1 MRRFGRG
8 LAGAAVG
15 LIGGGALA
23 ALVASG
29 AGWLFAIS
37 QAEGAYAMQVAF
49 FDFTRVLWPSLENG
63 PDIIRSE
70 KPLLATD
77 ATS

>member
-8 LAGAAVG
+8 LAGAVVG

-29 AGWLFAIS
+29 ACWLFAIS

-49 FDFTRVLWPSLENG
+49 FWVPLGAIVGLIVG
-63 PDIIRSE
+63 II
-70 KPLLATD
+70 LALRR
-77 ATS
+77 

>member
-8 LAGAAVG
+8 LAGAVVG

-49 FDFTRVLWPSLENG
+49 FWV
-63 PDIIRSE
+63 
-70 KPLLATD
+70 PLGAIVGLIVGIMLALRR
-77 ATS
+77 

>member
-8 LAGAAVG
+8 IAGAVVG

-49 FDFTRVLWPSLENG
+49 FWVPLGAIVGLIVG
-63 PDIIRSE
+63 II
-70 KPLLATD
+70 LALRR
-77 ATS
+77 